1 MPIIFVKLLI
11 FVSFV
16 FFCIFAF
23 LPKRYLSLYY
33 ISRLTIPAFVFSYI
47 WFVFFL
53 FSYRLHT
60 SYFPIV
66 STEWIRIVPDH
77 PFLRVRIWTSYCKC
91 SKGLPPAELDIDLPS
106 PLMKIPSL
114 FVLPQCP
121 LTPHPL
127 HPVYFFNFLQLGKQ
141 LCWLGP
147 QHISNFKMLTS
158 KSEWGAEKCLRAR
171 HFFFHYLSS
180 SFLRAIE

>member
-66 STEWIRIVPDH
+66 STEWIRIVPDQ

-127 HPVYFFNFLQLGKQ
+127 HPIYFFQFSPTRQATLLVGS
-141 LCWLGP
+141 P
-147 QHISNFKMLTS
+147 THFKFQNAHFQKRLRRRKMCTTPS
-158 KSEWGAEKCLRAR
+158 FCL
-171 HFFFHYLSS
+171 
-180 SFLRAIE
+180 SFSLFE